1 MYCKFIKLSNGED
14 LIVHTEDE
22 CTELADKQYIEIND
36 PVVIRSIKMPFK
48 GMVVESFVMHSWMKM
63 SKKEAIKLRVNNII
77 AVTNVLERAE
87 DQYVEFLK
95 NIEDFEKEV
104 ENEQALEDESIPGDE
119 EVITQYFSMI
129 ETEDDEDDSR
139 SSGFDRTLH

>member
-1 MYCKFIKLSNGED
+1 MYCKFIKLTNGED

-22 CTELADKQYIEIND
+22 CTELADKQYIEVND
-36 PVVIRSIKMPFK
+36 PVVIRSVKMPFK
-48 GMVVESFVMHSWMKM
+48 GMLVESFVMHSWMKM
-63 SKKEAIKLRVNNII
+63 SKKEAIKLSVNNII

-104 ENEQALEDESIPGDE
+104 ENEQALEDESIPTDDDVLE
-119 EVITQYFSMI
+119 NYFSMI
-129 ETEDDEDDSR
+129 ETEEDEDDSR
-139 SSGFDRTLH
+139 PSGSRRTLH